1 MTSDNIG
8 VGPKQA
14 FIINYFLL
22 NTFFKN
28 VYLVAVLLVSMF
40 PSSSNRVKLNRLA
53 LKDVVGLK
61 LAPRRRKTPKAAI
74 DISPD
79 SSKRHQ
85 NVLSNPL
92 SVEETASVSGDRN
105 ESSQTVPEP
114 KNLEKQNDALKDNLK
129 GKLKGNYAVT
139 QKAKWRNDL
148 QSCTGDNMEHKRSGS
163 NTKEF
168 VQDTHLNLSEL
179 AGSEG
184 CLRRSVGASLCIV
197 CEECKYISS
206 RQRTLGKQK
215 PKTSTPE
222 SGPSPTMVK
231 IYGRKRAV
239 ETVEKIVVWINEYP
253 KVTLCDIA
261 ATYDICSHNCGY
273 ILPDDLKN
281 KKMRCFK
288 RDMRAGFRIWP
299 SCIGHNSEQGGE
311 AKNSTSSPSVQSGN
325 SICQA
330 ESLTE
335 QHKHPEEGTASEVS
349 TPSEHFYNG
358 WTDVDTTATAPFLK
372 RKRTEDDEIRTCVLD
387 QYQLDNA
394 GLESD
399 PIALGIHRD
408 KRMKLGDGVECSRV
422 CSMASKENEVISR
435 PDQNIFSPT
444 EYDAFQMSP
453 VLFSENDEL
462 NVDEPELFTCQR
474 VRPYSRE
481 LRSSCARTYKSWP
494 FPNSQP
500 RCKVGASA
508 IACSETGSS
517 QRSPIDSVTK
527 NSNLPSS
534 STGEN
539 QNMTKL
545 RTVQQPVQSGKSV
558 APLHCRS
565 VPSSGPGQLGME
577 PDGGAVSTFLL
588 NRLERNDS
596 TSTTTT
602 HKVLSL
608 SDWEAAS
615 ALSNSS
621 DPSSSGLSATVFSPL
636 PSMFLSGKIQNTP
649 GKTVKEP
656 QLSTFGPLPFALPN
670 NSFQSLVSSID
681 FSCDQNNNDECL
693 PMKSPPRLE
702 PYDASPFK
710 PKHLCNVP
718 RQNYVD
724 FDSDGFLL
732 PPELSPITSPY
743 RRILGC
749 TSFESLGSLE
759 DNEEVMNKAET
770 PTDFYLEQ
778 VANGNTET
786 SSTSSE
792 HSSKEM
798 EGATTPSTLTDITA
812 FKSLSSPSNTEV
824 HGDEDIKETLDD
836 TEKNVEDSKRSFK
849 QVPLSPKVQA
859 TVGSNVPTEDS
870 LSPSSHG
877 EEHTEEED
885 EEEQCSSTEEES
897 SSYDT
902 EDDQREAEGTKEP
915 ETDVLDEVTAY
926 EQDIL
931 LVDVVQEDPELFEN
945 LPEKSLLNLGPVR
958 DTAPPKKK
966 PIPAIKFSLKTTRSS
981 SVFDQKV
988 TTVTVDL
995 RDDCTEIADEMESR
1009 PWRPR
1014 CSNIT
1019 TKNQNP
1025 YLQSEHLGRS
1035 DRNNSKMDG
1044 SLESNFGRLIHP
1056 HVTSRI
1062 GQCMKSPTKMTDFR
1076 RQKSNEYCRQYF
1088 SESLSCGFKMCRFQ
1102 HLPAEG
1108 DEKFCVEMVTK
1119 FAKNPACLQKAGA
1132 VFTGYYQNSPPG
1144 AYFSMPVLLTLLW
1157 ALLKAGMVS
1166 NVFSVLR
1173 ISLAHNIVP
1182 GHEFLLA
1189 LFNYVRD
1196 KDLMSFVPELMQLTF
1211 KMAGVGLELS
1221 LDCIDNVKHS
1231 PMFQQATHHNSHN
1244 SPASTQNP
1252 EYLNLVHGIVEI
1264 ELCAKQEDWKRM
1276 GEVYRSVCQFSQHQ
1290 NQVERI
1296 SGRIAIALLSESKDK
1311 VSLPFAAFAESV
1323 RQNESEENLVKTFVG
1338 RIGVSLMLR
1347 YHKNHHWIKGR
1358 RVVEVMSALKVDYTT
1373 LKSLFGN
1380 EDGASRC
1387 CLITVATE
1395 LFLLSGSVEGALST
1409 LREHNWFLSS
1419 GLWPCEPTDLEARTN
1434 LLRRLAGK
1442 TSHRDTLEVLCNLPG
1457 VKEPSDTFFP
1467 PLPPD
1472 LIDIDRYSPLFT
1484 SHLQVCVE
1492 RQYLPVAKDLLD
1504 FMLSKQLAV
1513 DHSMLQMLLEKLG
1526 RQNLW
1531 LRAREVFK
1539 HSLSAGYYPD
1549 VSAAPGLMAL
1559 VVPCQLGEVE
1569 LALALE
1575 MFVAFNASAILPLS
1589 DTATSSLSITLKRTQ
1604 SCEGDYISA
1613 GNRLLSAACLPQPKL
1628 TVRYTAVNSSQE
1640 QLFRLD
1646 VSSAR
1651 RWLRH
1656 NHLWASEM
1664 WTQRPKN
1671 VNPN

>member
-40 PSSSNRVKLNRLA
+40 PSSNRVKLNRLA

-79 SSKRHQ
+79 SSRRHQ

-139 QKAKWRNDL
+139 QKVKWRNDL
-148 QSCTGDNMEHKRSGS
+148 QSCTGDNMEHKRSGP

-197 CEECKYISS
+197 CGECKYISS

-311 AKNSTSSPSVQSGN
+311 TKNSTSSPSVQSGN

-358 WTDVDTTATAPFLK
+358 WTDVDATAPAPFLK
-372 RKRTEDDEIRTCVLD
+372 SKRTEDDEIRTCVLD

-422 CSMASKENEVISR
+422 CSTASKENEVISR

-444 EYDAFQMSP
+444 EYDTFQMSP

-481 LRSSCARTYKSWP
+481 LLSSCARTYKSWP

-508 IACSETGSS
+508 TACSETGSS

-527 NSNLPSS
+527 NSNLHSS

-577 PDGGAVSTFLL
+577 PDVGAVSTFLL
-588 NRLERNDS
+588 NRLETNDS

-636 PSMFLSGKIQNTP
+636 PSMFLSGKIQNTL
-649 GKTVKEP
+649 GKTVEEP
-656 QLSTFGPLPFALPN
+656 QLSTCSPLSFALPN
-670 NSFQSLVSSID
+670 NSYQSLVSSIG

-749 TSFESLGSLE
+749 TSFESLESLE
-759 DNEEVMNKAET
+759 DNEEVMNKEET

-786 SSTSSE
+786 SSSSSE
-792 HSSKEM
+792 HFSKEM
-798 EGATTPSTLTDITA
+798 EGATTPSMPTDITA

-859 TVGSNVPTEDS
+859 TVGSNVQTEGS

-1025 YLQSEHLGRS
+1025 YPQSEHLGRS

-1062 GQCMKSPTKMTDFR
+1062 GQCMKNPTNMTDFR

-1108 DEKFCVEMVTK
+1108 DEKFCVETVTK

-1173 ISLAHNIVP
+1173 VSLAHNIVP

-1231 PMFQQATHHNSHN
+1231 PMFQQAAHHNSHN

-1442 TSHRDTLEVLCNLPG
+1442 TSHRDTFEVLCNLPG
-1457 VKEPSDTFFP
+1457 VKEPSD
-1467 PLPPD
+1467 
-1472 LIDIDRYSPLFT
+1472 LIDIDRRCSRNWADKT
-1484 SHLQVCVE
+1484 CGSGRGKSSNVNITG
-1492 RQYLPVAKDLLD
+1492 LPSRK
-1504 FMLSKQLAV
+1504 
-1513 DHSMLQMLLEKLG
+1513 
-1526 RQNLW
+1526 NLIISC
-1531 LRAREVFK
+1531 LKPQGV
-1539 HSLSAGYYPD
+1539 HVNPPDSLSAGYYPD

-1604 SCEGDYISA
+1604 TCEGDYISA

-1664 WTQRPKN
+1664 WTQRPKS

>member
-1 MTSDNIG
+1 MPSPVKLAVCKATGEQDLGNFFIHEGHSFTARGDRDVFGSIEGRDGQGSGKAEAAEGNPG
-8 VGPKQA
+8 SAAAVGGQMSAGTP
-14 FIINYFLL
+14 
-22 NTFFKN
+22 
-28 VYLVAVLLVSMF
+28 SE
-40 PSSSNRVKLNRLA
+40 PSSLA
-53 LKDVVGLK
+53 K
-61 LAPRRRKTPKAAI
+61 
-74 DISPD
+74 
-79 SSKRHQ
+79 
-85 NVLSNPL
+85 
-92 SVEETASVSGDRN
+92 
-105 ESSQTVPEP
+105 
-114 KNLEKQNDALKDNLK
+114 
-129 GKLKGNYAVT
+129 
-139 QKAKWRNDL
+139 
-148 QSCTGDNMEHKRSGS
+148 
-163 NTKEF
+163 F
-168 VQDTHLNLSEL
+168 VQDTLVNPSEL

-184 CLRRSVGASLCIV
+184 YLRRSVGASLCIA
-197 CEECKYISS
+197 CGECKYISP

-215 PKTSTPE
+215 PKNSTPD
-222 SGPSPTMVK
+222 SGPSPAMVK
-231 IYGRKRAV
+231 VYGGKRAV

-281 KKMRCFK
+281 KKMHCFK

-335 QHKHPEEGTASEVS
+335 QHKHPQEGTASEFS
-349 TPSEHFYNG
+349 KTPSKHFYNG
-358 WTDVDTTATAPFLK
+358 WTDVDTTTPASLLK
-372 RKRTEDDEIRTCVLD
+372 SKHTEEDEIRTCVLD
-387 QYQLDNA
+387 QYQLVDA
-394 GLESD
+394 GLGSD
-399 PIALGIHRD
+399 PIALEIHRV

-422 CSMASKENEVISR
+422 CSTASKENVVISG

-444 EYDAFQMSP
+444 EYNVFQISP
-453 VLFSENDEL
+453 VLFSENDEV
-462 NVDEPELFTCQR
+462 NVDVPEFFTCQR
-474 VRPYSRE
+474 VRPYFRE

-508 IACSETGSS
+508 TACSETGSS
-517 QRSPIDSVTK
+517 QSSPIDSVTK

-539 QNMTKL
+539 HNMTNL
-545 RTVQQPVQSGKSV
+545 RTAQQSVQFGKSV
-558 APLHCRS
+558 AHLHCRS

-577 PDGGAVSTFLL
+577 PDVGAGSTFLL
-588 NRLERNDS
+588 NRLETNGS

-602 HKVLSL
+602 HSVLSL
-608 SDWEAAS
+608 CDWEESS
-615 ALSNSS
+615 ALSNLSE
-621 DPSSSGLSATVFSPL
+621 PSSSGLSATMFSPL
-636 PSMFLSGKIQNTP
+636 PSTFLSRKIQNNA
-649 GKTVKEP
+649 GKTVEEP
-656 QLSTFGPLPFALPN
+656 QLSSFGPVSFALPN
-670 NSFQSLVSSID
+670 NSCQSLVSSID

-724 FDSDGFLL
+724 FDADGFLL

-743 RRILGC
+743 RHILGC
-749 TSFESLGSLE
+749 TSFENLERLE
-759 DNEEVMNKAET
+759 DKEEVMNKDET
-770 PTDFYLEQ
+770 PTDFYLAQ

-786 SSTSSE
+786 SSISSE

-798 EGATTPSTLTDITA
+798 EGATSPSTPTDITA
-812 FKSLSSPSNTEV
+812 FKLLSSPSNTEV
-824 HGDEDIKETLDD
+824 DGDEGVKETLDD
-836 TEKNVEDSKRSFK
+836 SEKNVEDGKRSFK
-849 QVPLSPKVQA
+849 QGPFGPKVQA
-859 TVGSNVPTEDS
+859 TVGSNVPTEGS
-870 LSPSSHG
+870 SSPSSFC

-885 EEEQCSSTEEES
+885 EEEQCSSTEEELS
-897 SSYDT
+897 SSNT
-902 EDDQREAEGTKEP
+902 EDDQREAEGTKEQ
-915 ETDVLDEVTAY
+915 ESDVLDEFTAY

-931 LVDVVQEDPELFEN
+931 LVDVVKEDPELFEN
-945 LPEKSLLNLGPVR
+945 LPEKSLLNLGPIR
-958 DTAPPKKK
+958 DTAAPKKK
-966 PIPAIKFSLKTTRSS
+966 PIPPIKLSSKTTKSS

-988 TTVTVDL
+988 TPVTVDFH
-995 RDDCTEIADEMESR
+995 DDCTEIAEEMESR

-1014 CSNIT
+1014 CSNMT

-1025 YLQSEHLGRS
+1025 YAQSEHLGRS
-1035 DRNNSKMDG
+1035 DRNSIKMDG

-1056 HVTSRI
+1056 HVTSRLGRCI
-1062 GQCMKSPTKMTDFR
+1062 KAPANLTDLR

-1108 DEKFCVEMVTK
+1108 DEKFCVDMVTK

-1144 AYFSMPVLLTLLW
+1144 AYFSMPALLTLLW
-1157 ALLKAGMVS
+1157 ALLKAGMMS

-1173 ISLAHNIVP
+1173 VSLAHNIVP

-1231 PMFQQATHHNSHN
+1231 PMFQQAAHHNSHLALGGNHN
-1244 SPASTQNP
+1244 SSACTQSP

-1276 GEVYRSVCQFSQHQ
+1276 GEVYRSICQSSQHP

-1311 VSLPFAAFAESV
+1311 VLLPYAAFAETV
-1323 RQNESEENLVKTFVG
+1323 RQNESKENLVKTFVG

-1347 YHKNHHWIKGR
+1347 YHKNRHWIKGR

-1395 LFLLSGSVEGALST
+1395 LFLLSGSVEGALNT
-1409 LREHNWFLSS
+1409 LREHNWFMSS

-1457 VKEPSDTFFP
+1457 VKEPSD
-1467 PLPPD
+1467 
-1472 LIDIDRYSPLFT
+1472 LIDISRYSPLFT

-1492 RQYLPVAKDLLD
+1492 RQILPVASDLLD

-1513 DHSMLQMLLEKLG
+1513 DHSLLQTLLEKLG

-1575 MFVAFNASAILPLS
+1575 MFVSFNASAILPLP

-1604 SCEGDYISA
+1604 TCEGDYISA

-1646 VSSAR
+1646 VPSAR

-1664 WTQRPKN
+1664 WTQRPRS

>member
-1 MTSDNIG
+1 M
-8 VGPKQA
+8 
-14 FIINYFLL
+14 
-22 NTFFKN
+22 
-28 VYLVAVLLVSMF
+28 
-40 PSSSNRVKLNRLA
+40 PSP
-53 LKDVVGLK
+53 LK
-61 LAPRRRKTPKAAI
+61 LAACKATGGQDLGDFLLHEGHGFTARG
-74 DISPD
+74 DRD
-79 SSKRHQ
+79 M
-85 NVLSNPL
+85 LG
-92 SVEETASVSGDRN
+92 SVEGRDGQGSGKAEAAGGN
-105 ESSQTVPEP
+105 PGSAAAVGGQMSAGTSEPSSP
-114 KNLEKQNDALKDNLK
+114 
-129 GKLKGNYAVT
+129 
-139 QKAKWRNDL
+139 AK
-148 QSCTGDNMEHKRSGS
+148 
-163 NTKEF
+163 F

-184 CLRRSVGASLCIV
+184 CFRRSVGASLCIV
-197 CEECKYISS
+197 CGECKYIPP

-215 PKTSTPE
+215 PKNSTPD
-222 SGPSPTMVK
+222 SGPSLTMAKV
-231 IYGRKRAV
+231 YGGKRAV

-273 ILPDDLKN
+273 ILPSDLKN

-349 TPSEHFYNG
+349 KTPSKHFYNG
-358 WTDVDTTATAPFLK
+358 WTDVDTTTPASLLK
-372 RKRTEDDEIRTCVLD
+372 SKHTEEDEIRTCVLD
-387 QYQLDNA
+387 QYRLDDA
-394 GLESD
+394 GLGSD
-399 PIALGIHRD
+399 PIALEIHRD
-408 KRMKLGDGVECSRV
+408 KRMKLGEGVE
-422 CSMASKENEVISR
+422 CSMASKENVVISGL
-435 PDQNIFSPT
+435 DQSIFSPT
-444 EYDAFQMSP
+444 KYDVFQISP
-453 VLFSENDEL
+453 AHFSENDEV
-462 NVDEPELFTCQR
+462 NVDEPEFFTCQR
-474 VRPYSRE
+474 VRPYFRE

-500 RCKVGASA
+500 RRKVGASA
-508 IACSETGSS
+508 TACSETGSS
-517 QRSPIDSVTK
+517 QRNPIDSVTK
-527 NSNLPSS
+527 NSNLPCS

-539 QNMTKL
+539 HNTTNLTM
-545 RTVQQPVQSGKSV
+545 VQQSVQSGKSV
-558 APLHCRS
+558 PRLHCRF

-577 PDGGAVSTFLL
+577 PDIGAGSTFLL
-588 NRLERNDS
+588 SRLETNGS

-602 HKVLSL
+602 HSVLSL
-608 SDWEAAS
+608 SDWEASS
-615 ALSNSS
+615 ALSYSS
-621 DPSSSGLSATVFSPL
+621 DPSSSGLSATMFSPL
-636 PSMFLSGKIQNTP
+636 PSTFLPRKIQKTA
-649 GKTVKEP
+649 GKTVEEP
-656 QLSTFGPLPFALPN
+656 QFSVCGPASFALPN
-670 NSFQSLVSSID
+670 NSYQSFVSSTD
-681 FSCDQNNNDECL
+681 FSYDQNNNDECL
-693 PMKSPPRLE
+693 PMNSPPRLE
-702 PYDASPFK
+702 PYDRSPFK
-710 PKHLCNVP
+710 SKHLCNVP
-718 RQNYVD
+718 IQNYMD
-724 FDSDGFLL
+724 FDSDEFLL
-732 PPELSPITSPY
+732 PPQLSPITSPY
-743 RRILGC
+743 RSILGC
-749 TSFESLGSLE
+749 TSFKSLE
-759 DNEEVMNKAET
+759 RLENTEEVMNKDET
-770 PTDFYLEQ
+770 QTDFYLVQ

-786 SSTSSE
+786 SRTSSKR
-792 HSSKEM
+792 SSKEM
-798 EGATTPSTLTDITA
+798 EGATSPSTPTDITA
-812 FKSLSSPSNTEV
+812 FKSLSSPSNTEMD
-824 HGDEDIKETLDD
+824 GDEGIKENLDGSD
-836 TEKNVEDSKRSFK
+836 KNIEDGKRSFK
-849 QVPLSPKVQA
+849 QVPFGPTVQA
-859 TVGSNVPTEDS
+859 TVGSNVPTEGN
-870 LSPSSHG
+870 LSPSSHS
-877 EEHTEEED
+877 EEHTEEEED
-885 EEEQCSSTEEES
+885 EEEQCSCTEEES
-897 SSYDT
+897 SAYNT
-902 EDDQREAEGTKEP
+902 EDDQREAEGTKER
-915 ETDVLDEVTAY
+915 ESDVLDEFTAY

-958 DTAPPKKK
+958 DTAAPKKK
-966 PIPAIKFSLKTTRSS
+966 PIPAIKLSSMTARSS

-988 TTVTVDL
+988 TPVKVDL
-995 RDDCTEIADEMESR
+995 RDDCTEIAEEMESR

-1025 YLQSEHLGRS
+1025 YPQSEHLGRS
-1035 DRNNSKMDG
+1035 DRNNIKMDG

-1062 GQCMKSPTKMTDFR
+1062 GQCIKNQTNPTDFR

-1088 SESLSCGFKMCRFQ
+1088 SESLSCGFKMCRFK

-1108 DEKFCVEMVTK
+1108 DEKFCVDMVTK
-1119 FAKNPACLQKAGA
+1119 FAKNPACLLKAAA

-1144 AYFSMPVLLTLLW
+1144 AYFSMPVLLTLFW

-1173 ISLAHNIVP
+1173 VSLAHNIVP

-1231 PMFQQATHHNSHN
+1231 PMFQQAAHHNSHVALGGNHN
-1244 SPASTQNP
+1244 SSACPQSP
-1252 EYLNLVHGIVEI
+1252 DYLNVVHGIVEI

-1276 GEVYRSVCQFSQHQ
+1276 GEVYRSVCQFSQHP

-1311 VSLPFAAFAESV
+1311 VSLPYAAFAETV
-1323 RQNESEENLVKTFVG
+1323 RQNESEENLVTTFVG

-1358 RVVEVMSALKVDYTT
+1358 RVVEVMSTLKVDYTT

-1395 LFLLSGSVEGALST
+1395 LFLLSGSVEGALNT

-1419 GLWPCEPTDLEARTN
+1419 GSWPCEPTDLEGRTN
-1434 LLRRLAGK
+1434 VLRRLAGK

-1457 VKEPSDTFFP
+1457 VKEPI
-1467 PLPPD
+1467 D
-1472 LIDIDRYSPLFT
+1472 LIDISRYSPLFT

-1492 RQYLPVAKDLLD
+1492 RQILPVASDLLD

-1513 DHSMLQMLLEKLG
+1513 DHSLLQTLLEKLG

-1589 DTATSSLSITLKRTQ
+1589 DTATFSLDITLKRTQ
-1604 SCEGDYISA
+1604 TCEGEYISA

-1628 TVRYTAVNSSQE
+1628 TVRYTAVNYSQE

-1646 VSSAR
+1646 VPSAR

-1664 WTQRPKN
+1664 WTQRPKS

>member
-1 MTSDNIG
+1 
-8 VGPKQA
+8 
-14 FIINYFLL
+14 
-22 NTFFKN
+22 
-28 VYLVAVLLVSMF
+28 
-40 PSSSNRVKLNRLA
+40 
-53 LKDVVGLK
+53 
-61 LAPRRRKTPKAAI
+61 
-74 DISPD
+74 
-79 SSKRHQ
+79 
-85 NVLSNPL
+85 
-92 SVEETASVSGDRN
+92 
-105 ESSQTVPEP
+105 
-114 KNLEKQNDALKDNLK
+114 
-129 GKLKGNYAVT
+129 
-139 QKAKWRNDL
+139 
-148 QSCTGDNMEHKRSGS
+148 
-163 NTKEF
+163 
-168 VQDTHLNLSEL
+168 
-179 AGSEG
+179 
-184 CLRRSVGASLCIV
+184 
-197 CEECKYISS
+197 
-206 RQRTLGKQK
+206 
-215 PKTSTPE
+215 
-222 SGPSPTMVK
+222 MVK
-231 IYGRKRAV
+231 VYGGKRAV
-239 ETVEKIVVWINEYP
+239 ETVDKIVVWINKYP

-288 RDMRAGFRIWP
+288 RDMTAGFRIWP
-299 SCIGHNSEQGGE
+299 TCIGHNSEQGGE
-311 AKNSTSSPSVQSGN
+311 AKNSTSSVQSGN

-349 TPSEHFYNG
+349 ETPSKHFYNG
-358 WTDVDTTATAPFLK
+358 WTDVDTTTPASLLK
-372 RKRTEDDEIRTCVLD
+372 SKHTEEDEIRTCVLD
-387 QYQLDNA
+387 QYHLDDA
-394 GLESD
+394 GLGSD
-399 PIALGIHRD
+399 PIALEIHRD

-422 CSMASKENEVISR
+422 CRTALKG
-435 PDQNIFSPT
+435 PDQTIFSPT
-444 EYDAFQMSP
+444 ENDVFQISP
-453 VLFSENDEL
+453 VLFSENDEV
-462 NVDEPELFTCQR
+462 NVDEPEFFTCQR
-474 VRPYSRE
+474 VRPYFRE
-481 LRSSCARTYKSWP
+481 LPISCARTCMSWP

-500 RCKVGASA
+500 KCNVGASA
-508 IACSETGSS
+508 TACSETGSS

-527 NSNLPSS
+527 NSNLSSS
-534 STGEN
+534 STGEDH
-539 QNMTKL
+539 NMTNL
-545 RTVQQPVQSGKSV
+545 RTAQQSVQSGKSV
-558 APLHCRS
+558 ARLHCRS
-565 VPSSGPGQLGME
+565 VPSSGPGRLSME
-577 PDGGAVSTFLL
+577 PDVGDGSTFLL
-588 NRLERNDS
+588 NRLELNGS
-596 TSTTTT
+596 TLTTTT
-602 HKVLSL
+602 HSVLSL
-608 SDWEAAS
+608 CDWEGSS

-621 DPSSSGLSATVFSPL
+621 DPSSSGLSSTKFSPL
-636 PSMFLSGKIQNTP
+636 PSTFLSRKIQNTA
-649 GKTVKEP
+649 GKTFEEP
-656 QLSTFGPLPFALPN
+656 QLSACGPVSFALPN
-670 NSFQSLVSSID
+670 NSYQSLLSSIG

-693 PMKSPPRLE
+693 PMKSPPSLE
-702 PYDASPFK
+702 PYDASPFN
-710 PKHLCNVP
+710 PKHLCNFP

-743 RRILGC
+743 RCILGC
-749 TSFESLGSLE
+749 TSFESLEILE
-759 DNEEVMNKAET
+759 DEEVMNKDET
-770 PTDFYLEQ
+770 PTDFYLLQ

-798 EGATTPSTLTDITA
+798 EGATSPSTPTDITA
-812 FKSLSSPSNTEV
+812 FKLLSSPSNTEV
-824 HGDEDIKETLDD
+824 GGDEGIKKTLDD
-836 TEKNVEDSKRSFK
+836 SEKKVEDVKRSFK
-849 QVPLSPKVQA
+849 QVSFGPKVQA
-859 TVGSNVPTEDS
+859 TVGSNVPTES
-870 LSPSSHG
+870 SPSPSSHS
-877 EEHTEEED
+877 EEHTEEDD

-897 SSYDT
+897 SSYNT
-902 EDDQREAEGTKEP
+902 EDDQREAEGTKER
-915 ETDVLDEVTAY
+915 ESDVLDEFTAY

-931 LVDVVQEDPELFEN
+931 LVNLGQEDPELFEN
-945 LPEKSLLNLGPVR
+945 LPQKSLLNLGPVR
-958 DTAPPKKK
+958 DTAAPKKK
-966 PIPAIKFSLKTTRSS
+966 PIPAIKFSSKTTKS

-988 TTVTVDL
+988 TPVTVDL
-995 RDDCTEIADEMESR
+995 HDICTDIAEEMESR

-1025 YLQSEHLGRS
+1025 YHQSEHLGRS
-1035 DRNNSKMDG
+1035 DRNNIKMDG

-1056 HVTSRI
+1056 HVTSRL
-1062 GQCMKSPTKMTDFR
+1062 GRCMKNPANLTDFR

-1108 DEKFCVEMVTK
+1108 DEKFCVDTVTK

-1157 ALLKAGMVS
+1157 ALLKAGMMS

-1173 ISLAHNIVP
+1173 VSLAHNIVP

-1196 KDLMSFVPELMQLTF
+1196 KDLMNFVPELMQLTF
-1211 KMAGVGLELS
+1211 KMASVGLELS
-1221 LDCIDNVKHS
+1221 LDCIDDVKHS
-1231 PMFQQATHHNSHN
+1231 PMFQQVAHHNSHVALGGNHN
-1244 SPASTQNP
+1244 SPACMQSP

-1276 GEVYRSVCQFSQHQ
+1276 GEVYRSICQFSQHP

-1311 VSLPFAAFAESV
+1311 VSLPYAAFAKTV

-1347 YHKNHHWIKGR
+1347 YHKNHHWVKGR
-1358 RVVEVMSALKVDYTT
+1358 IVVEVMSALKVDYTT

-1395 LFLLSGSVEGALST
+1395 LFYLSGSVEGALNT

-1419 GLWPCEPTDLEARTN
+1419 GLWPCEPTDLEGRTN
-1434 LLRRLAGK
+1434 LLRRLSGK

-1457 VKEPSDTFFP
+1457 VKEPSD
-1467 PLPPD
+1467 
-1472 LIDIDRYSPLFT
+1472 LIDISRYSPMFT

-1492 RQYLPVAKDLLD
+1492 RQILPVASDLLD

-1513 DHSMLQMLLEKLG
+1513 DHSLLQMLLEKLG

-1589 DTATSSLSITLKRTQ
+1589 DTASSSLSITLKRTQ
-1604 SCEGDYISA
+1604 TCEGEYISA

-1646 VSSAR
+1646 VPSAR

-1664 WTQRPKN
+1664 WTQRPKS